1 MYAEITH
8 SAFAE
13 LVGNHEDIEII
24 DVREAQEYA
33 MIRIPGSKLIP
44 Q

>member
-8 SAFAE
+8 TAFAE
-13 LVGNHEDIEII
+13 LIGSRADIEII